1 MSDIEINSELE
12 KENNQNANS
21 SNEEFLLQKNKWEE
35 TKSLISKI

>member
-21 SNEEFLLQKNKWEE
+21 SNEKFLHSEK
-35 TKSLISKI
+35 